1 MQVNPVSAK
10 GYKLL
15 HDGVVELARVEAN
28 GMRVDLQH
36 LRTARKYCQEE
47 IRRIR
52 AELTSSDVWKKWKR
66 VYGPNSNLT
75 SDDQLAHIFFDVLGY
90 QPSSYTAR
98 GKPSTTAESLSSID
112 HPFIAQYARLAKLDK
127 AEGTYLKGIERETM
141 GDRIHPVFNLHT
153 AATYRSSSDTPNFQ
167 NFPVRDEWIAE
178 LIRRCFIPSPGCV
191 ITENDFKGVEVSVS
205 ACYHKDENFISY
217 ITTPGKDMHRDMAAQ
232 LYMMEPEQVSKKAR
246 YGAKNKF
253 VFPQFY
259 GDFYVSCA
267 KALWEWA
274 IKGELEGPNGESM
287 LDWLKSNGIS
297 TLGTC
302 DPSEKPIQG
311 TFEYHVMQV
320 ENDFWNNRF
329 GGYGQW
335 RKEWYSA
342 YQREGYFDL
351 LSGFRISGDMRRNAV
366 VNYPVQGSAFHCL
379 LWSLCR
385 VNKLLRKYKM
395 KSMIVGQIHDSM
407 VGDVRIDELKDYMEI
422 VEQVTTVDVLKAFR
436 WLIIPLEIEY
446 EICPPGG
453 NWFEKQEIH
462 FEKGFFYNPDRT
474 KRTTNAEKFLRTLKR
489 K

>member
-1 MQVNPVSAK
+1 MRANPIGKA

-15 HDGVVELARVEAN
+15 HDGVIELARVEAN
-28 GMRVDLQH
+28 GMRVDLKH
-36 LRTARKYCQEE
+36 LRTTRKYCQEE

-52 AELTSSDVWKKWKR
+52 KELMSTDVWKKWRK
-66 VYGPNSNLT
+66 VYGADASLG
-75 SDDQLAHIFFDVLGY
+75 SDDQLGHVFYKVLGHE
-90 QPSSYTAR
+90 PVAYTPT
-98 GKPSTTAESLSSID
+98 GKPSTTAESLSQID

-153 AATYRSSSDTPNFQ
+153 AVTYRSSSDTPNFQ
-167 NFPVRDEWIAE
+167 NFPTRDEWIAE

-232 LYMMEPEQVSKKAR
+232 LYLMEPEQVSKKAR

-259 GDFYVSCA
+259 GDYYLSCA
-267 KALWEWA
+267 KSLWEWC
-274 IKGELEGPNGESM
+274 IRGELEGPDGSSM
-287 LDWLKSNGIS
+287 LDWLKKNGITS
-297 TLGTC
+297 LGAC
-302 DPSEKPIQG
+302 DQKEKPVQG
-311 TFEYHVMQV
+311 TFEHHVMTV
-320 ENDFWNNRF
+320 ENDFWDNRF
-329 GGYGQW
+329 RGYGQW
-335 RKEWYSA
+335 RKDWYRR
-342 YQREGYFDL
+342 YQKRGYFDL

-366 VNYPVQGSAFHCL
+366 VNYPVQGAAFHCL

-385 VNKLLRKYKM
+385 VNKLLRKYRM
-395 KSMIVGQIHDSM
+395 KSKIVGQIHDSM
-407 VGDVRIDELKDYMEI
+407 VGDTRIDELKDYLEI
-422 VEQVTTVDVLKAFR
+422 VEQVTTVDVLKAFK

-446 EICPPGG
+446 EICPPEAS
-453 NWFEKQEIH
+453 WYEKQEVH
-462 FEKGFFYNPDRT
+462 FKKGFFYNPKRT
-474 KRTTNAEKFLRTLKR
+474 KRTPNAEQFLRTLKR